1 MIPALLCFA
10 STPLTGP
17 FDGSYVVGTPY
28 TQTGAVRLP
37 LIRVHTAVVDLHVI
51 LVRKPLPAKSTSL
64 EKLLLEGVGRVV
76 EQNLREHNFICK
88 DLGNQRGVHVIIV
101 STGGSLAPTKF
112 DMPLEFL
119 PHAKFVPTVDTLRE
133 SVLTM

>member
-1 MIPALLCFA
+1 M
-10 STPLTGP
+10 
-17 FDGSYVVGTPY
+17 
-28 TQTGAVRLP
+28 
-37 LIRVHTAVVDLHVI
+37 
-51 LVRKPLPAKSTSL
+51 PAKSTSL

-76 EQNLREHNFICK
+76 EQNLRKHNFVCK

-101 STGGSLAPTKF
+101 STGGSLAPTKL
-112 DMPLEFL
+112 DMSLEFL